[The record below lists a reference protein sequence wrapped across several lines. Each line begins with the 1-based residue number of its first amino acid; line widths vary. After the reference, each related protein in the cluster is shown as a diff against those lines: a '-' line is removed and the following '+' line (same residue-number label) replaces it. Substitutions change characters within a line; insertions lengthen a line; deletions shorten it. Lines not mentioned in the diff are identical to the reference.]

1 MSTRVPTKPVSNA
14 VHAGYDGA
22 AKRDDGIPLYGM
34 DKELADKAAAKFDP
48 KMERVGGSTRRE
60 RRKTPAVFR
69 AWREQSISGLLPA
82 C

>member
-22 AKRDDGIPLYGM
+22 AKREDGIPLYGM

-48 KMERVGGSTRRE
+48 KMEREARE
-60 RRKTPAVFR
+60 
-69 AWREQSISGLLPA
+69 
-82 C
+82 